1 MKYFSPTTSTGIL
14 RCPREHHRLVWAAL
28 TFIKE
33 ILGKPVVIRVV
44 KVSGTIKKAEQ
55 EGIRRA
61 KEEIRLVRRLEM
73 EEAEAGRAST
83 EAVGRSV
90 RLGRA

>member
-14 RCPREHHRLVWAAL
+14 RCPREHHRLVWTAL

-44 KVSGTIKKAEQ
+44 RVSGTIKKAEQ

-61 KEEIRLVRRLEM
+61 KDEIRLVRRLEM
-73 EEAEAGRAST
+73 EEDKRAST
-83 EAVGRSV
+83 QPVGV
-90 RLGRA
+90 GVGV

>member
-1 MKYFSPTTSTGIL
+1 VKYFSPTTSTGIL

-28 TFIKE
+28 TLIKE

-44 KVSGTIKKAEQ
+44 RVSGTIKKAEQ

-61 KEEIRLVRRLEM
+61 KDEIRLVRRLEI
-73 EEAEAGRAST
+73 EEARM
-83 EAVGRSV
+83 VGKV
-90 RLGRA
+90 AA